1 MDAELRS
8 ALDRFFQR
16 LVEPAF
22 IFNTDNVWPDA
33 ALEQLQGKDADFQIR
48 FWIDLERH
56 LKEQEKVL
64 GHIHKGD
71 IYWFLAILFLGR
83 GDLTRT
89 IEYLDLGAN
98 EDRLQGRTFS
108 AAIGLSSMLKP
119 LVYHFRKDRLE
130 FDEAIMGFY
139 ESLSSEEKREFAER
153 LVATH
158 QQVGRGG
165 MAVIPDEAFQFVG
178 DPVIR
183 RVVRDS
189 YVEMKEI
196 LSARTLPTYFS
207 CLFSAGSI
215 LDGMLDDLFMQ
226 DDQRVWRTFHAH
238 AEIQREVENDVRLR
252 APEYNA
258 SLFLGRK
265 LKVLRL
271 LAERKISPVPKVPIL
286 QMLIIAEYRNLIHTK
301 RRMEFAFEVN
311 WYVAACILTFINQIA
326 SHWSPLAPPPPAGA

>member
-1 MDAELRS
+1 MDPELRD
-8 ALDRFFQR
+8 AVERFFRR

-22 IFNTDNVWPDA
+22 IFNTDNIWPDA
-33 ALEQLQGKDADFQIR
+33 ALEQLQGRDADFQIR
-48 FWIDLERH
+48 FWTALEEH
-56 LKEQEKVL
+56 LKEKERTL

-71 IYWFLAILFLGR
+71 IYWFLAILFLGQ
-83 GDLTRT
+83 GDLTKT
-89 IEYLDLGAN
+89 IEYLDLSAHD
-98 EDRLQGRTFS
+98 DRQKGRTFS
-108 AAIGLSSMLKP
+108 AAIGLSSILKP
-119 LVYHFRKDRLE
+119 LVYHFRKDTVE
-130 FDEAIMGFY
+130 FDEEIMGFY
-139 ESLSSEEKREFAER
+139 ESLSSQEKREFAER

-165 MAVIPDEAFQFVG
+165 MAVIPGEGFHFVT
-178 DPVIR
+178 DPTIR

-196 LSARTLPTYFS
+196 LAARNLPTYFS

-215 LDGMLDDLFMQ
+215 LDGILDDLFSQ
-226 DDQRVWRTFHAH
+226 HDQRVWRAFHAN
-238 AEIQREVENDVRLR
+238 AEIQREVENDIRLR

-265 LKVLRL
+265 LKALRL
-271 LAERKISPVPKVPIL
+271 LAEREISPLPKVLIL

-301 RRMEFAFEVN
+301 RRLEFAFEVN

-326 SHWSPLAPPPPAGA
+326 SHWPSASA